1 MDKNN
6 TKSVS
11 MGNTDTDEILFKLAT
26 HFPTSEVSWRTQRV
40 FQSYKDKKWYA
51 LALAYLSVRQVQ
63 DRLTEV
69 MGPNWQCKHIVYG
82 SKTIC
87 HLGLKLDGEW
97 IWRSDGAGDTNFE
110 ADKGALSDSLKRA
123 GVAWGIGRYLYDL
136 KNTYVPCEVTDNG
149 KFKKFSVD
157 CWEIVRKNQSDFN

>member
-1 MDKNN
+1 MEENIKNN
-6 TKSVS
+6 DVS
-11 MGNTDTDEILFKLAT
+11 QILFDLSK
-26 HFPTSEVSWRTQRV
+26 HFPTSEISWRTQRV

-63 DRLTEV
+63 DRLSEV
-69 MGPNWQCKHIVYG
+69 MGHNWQCKHTVYG
-82 SKTIC
+82 SKTVC
-87 HLGLKLDGEW
+87 SLGLKLDGEW

-136 KNTYVPCEVTDNG
+136 KNTYVPCEVTDQG

-157 CWEIVRKNQSDFN
+157 PWEIVRKNQSDFGV

>member
-1 MDKNN
+1 MAENN
-6 TKSVS
+6 KQDVGQI
-11 MGNTDTDEILFKLAT
+11 MVDLAK
-26 HFPTSEVSWRTQRV
+26 HFPHSEVSWRTQRV
-40 FQSYKDKKWYA
+40 FQSFKDKKWYA

-69 MGPNWQCKHIVYG
+69 MGHNWQCNHTVYG
-82 SKTIC
+82 SKTVC
-87 HLGLKLDGEW
+87 SLGLKLNDEW

-110 ADKGALSDSLKRA
+110 ADKGGISDSLKRA

-157 CWEIVRKNQSDFN
+157 CWDIVRKNQSDFGV

>member
-1 MDKNN
+1 MEKSN
-6 TKSVS
+6 TKDV
-11 MGNTDTDEILFKLAT
+11 GQILFDLSK
-26 HFPTSEVSWRTQRV
+26 HFPTSEISWRTQRV

-63 DRLTEV
+63 DRITEV
-69 MGPNWQCKHIVYG
+69 MGHNWQCKHTVYG
-82 SKTIC
+82 SKTVC
-87 HLGLKLDGEW
+87 SLGLKLDGEW

-136 KNTYVPCEVTDNG
+136 KNTYVPCEVSDNG

-157 CWEIVRKNQSDFN
+157 PWEIVRKNQSEFN

>member
-1 MDKNN
+1 MEKSN
-6 TKSVS
+6 TKDV
-11 MGNTDTDEILFKLAT
+11 GQILFDLSK
-26 HFPTSEVSWRTQRV
+26 HFPTSEISWRTQRV

-69 MGPNWQCKHIVYG
+69 MGHNWQCKHTVYG
-82 SKTIC
+82 SKTVC
-87 HLGLKLDGEW
+87 SLGLKLDGEW

-136 KNTYVPCEVTDNG
+136 KNTYVPCEVSDNG

-157 CWEIVRKNQSDFN
+157 PWEIVRKNQSDFGV

>member
-1 MDKNN
+1 MDKND
-6 TKSVS
+6 KQDVGQI
-11 MGNTDTDEILFKLAT
+11 MVDLAK
-26 HFPTSEVSWRTQRV
+26 HFPHNEVSWRTQRV

-69 MGPNWQCKHIVYG
+69 MGQNWQCNHTVYG
-82 SKTIC
+82 SKTVC
-87 HLGLKLDGEW
+87 SLGLKLDGEW

-110 ADKGALSDSLKRA
+110 ADKGGISDSLKRA

-136 KNTYVPCEVTDNG
+136 KNTYVPCNVNASG
-149 KFKKFSVD
+149 KHMKFSVD
-157 CWEIVRKNQSDFN
+157 PWDIVRKNQSDFGV

>member
-1 MDKNN
+1 MEKSN
-6 TKSVS
+6 TKDV
-11 MGNTDTDEILFKLAT
+11 GQILFNLSK
-26 HFPTSEVSWRTQRV
+26 HFPTSEISWRTQRV

-69 MGPNWQCKHIVYG
+69 MGHNWQCKHTVYG
-82 SKTIC
+82 SKTVC
-87 HLGLKLDGEW
+87 SLGLKLDGEW

>member
-1 MDKNN
+1 MDKNDKQN
-6 TKSVS
+6 VGQ
-11 MGNTDTDEILFKLAT
+11 MMFELAKQ
-26 HFPTSEVSWRTQRV
+26 FPHNEVSWRTQRV
-40 FQSYKDKKWYA
+40 FQSKKDSKWYA

-69 MGPNWQCKHIVYG
+69 MGHNWQCNHTVYG

-87 HLGLKLDGEW
+87 SLGLKFDNEW

-123 GVAWGIGRYLYDL
+123 GVSWGIGRYLYDL
-136 KNTYVPCEVTDNG
+136 KNTYVPVAVTPAG
-149 KFKKFSVD
+149 KFKEFLTD
-157 CWEIVRKNQSDFN
+157 PWNIVRKNQSDFS

>member
-1 MDKNN
+1 MAENN
-6 TKSVS
+6 KQDVGQI
-11 MGNTDTDEILFKLAT
+11 MVDLAK
-26 HFPTSEVSWRTQRV
+26 HFPHREVSWRTQRV

-69 MGPNWQCKHIVYG
+69 MGHNWQCKHTVYG
-82 SKTIC
+82 SKTVC
-87 HLGLKLDGEW
+87 SLGLKLDGEW

-110 ADKGALSDSLKRA
+110 ADKGGISDSLKRA

-157 CWEIVRKNQSDFN
+157 CWDIVRKNQSDFN

>member
-1 MDKNN
+1 MEKNN
-6 TKSVS
+6 KQDVGQI
-11 MGNTDTDEILFKLAT
+11 MVDLAK
-26 HFPTSEVSWRTQRV
+26 HFPTNEVSWRTQRV

-87 HLGLKLDGEW
+87 HLGL
-97 IWRSDGAGDTNFE
+97 
-110 ADKGALSDSLKRA
+110 
-123 GVAWGIGRYLYDL
+123 
-136 KNTYVPCEVTDNG
+136 
-149 KFKKFSVD
+149 
-157 CWEIVRKNQSDFN
+157 

>member
-1 MDKNN
+1 MEKSN
-6 TKSVS
+6 TKDV
-11 MGNTDTDEILFKLAT
+11 GQILFDLSK
-26 HFPTSEVSWRTQRV
+26 HFPTSEISWRTQRV

-69 MGPNWQCKHIVYG
+69 MGHNWQCKHTVYG
-82 SKTIC
+82 SKTVC
-87 HLGLKLDGEW
+87 SLGLKLDGEW

-136 KNTYVPCEVTDNG
+136 KNTYVPCEVSDNG

-157 CWEIVRKNQSDFN
+157 PWEIVRKNQSEFN

>member
-1 MDKNN
+1 MEKSN
-6 TKSVS
+6 TKDV
-11 MGNTDTDEILFKLAT
+11 GQILFDLSK
-26 HFPTSEVSWRTQRV
+26 HFPTSEISWRTQRV

-63 DRLTEV
+63 DRLSEV
-69 MGPNWQCKHIVYG
+69 MGHNWQCKHTVYG
-82 SKTIC
+82 SKTVC
-87 HLGLKLDGEW
+87 SLGLKLDGEW

-136 KNTYVPCEVTDNG
+136 KNTYVPCEVTDQG

-157 CWEIVRKNQSDFN
+157 PWEIVRKNQSDFGV

>member
-1 MDKNN
+1 MEKSN
-6 TKSVS
+6 TKDV
-11 MGNTDTDEILFKLAT
+11 GQILFDLSK
-26 HFPTSEVSWRTQRV
+26 HFPTSEISWRTQRV

-69 MGPNWQCKHIVYG
+69 MGHNWQCKHTVYG
-82 SKTIC
+82 SKTVC
-87 HLGLKLDGEW
+87 SLGLKLDGEW

-136 KNTYVPCEVTDNG
+136 KNTYVPCEVTDQG

-157 CWEIVRKNQSDFN
+157 PWEIVRKNQSDFGV

>member
-1 MDKNN
+1 MDEN
-6 TKSVS
+6 TK
-11 MGNTDTDEILFKLAT
+11 EIIEQKMFALSK
-26 HFPTSEVSWRTQRV
+26 HFPNEEVSWRAGRV
-40 FQSYKDKKWYA
+40 FQSKKDGRWYS

-63 DRLTEV
+63 DRLSEV
-69 MGPNWQCKHIVYG
+69 MGTDWQCNHTVYG
-82 SKTIC
+82 SKTVC
-87 HLGLKLDGEW
+87 SLGLKLDGEW

-136 KNTYVPCEVTDNG
+136 KNTYVPCEVSDNG

-157 CWEIVRKNQSDFN
+157 PWDIVRKNQSEFN

>member
-1 MDKNN
+1 MD
-6 TKSVS
+6 
-11 MGNTDTDEILFKLAT
+11 DEILFKLAT

>member
-1 MDKNN
+1 MAENN
-6 TKSVS
+6 KQDVGQI
-11 MGNTDTDEILFKLAT
+11 MVDLAK
-26 HFPTSEVSWRTQRV
+26 HFPHSEVSWRTQRV
-40 FQSYKDKKWYA
+40 FQSFKDKKWYA

-69 MGPNWQCKHIVYG
+69 MGHNWQCNHTVYG
-82 SKTIC
+82 SKTVC
-87 HLGLKLDGEW
+87 SLGLKLNDEW

-157 CWEIVRKNQSDFN
+157 CWDIVRKNQSDFGV